1 MKNDDVKFIRVYNC
15 CFRLIGRIFNEK
27 INVFRGNTL
36 YTIREPEPY
45 KEVSFVNIRLSKS
58 MFSTIT
64 SYDNYTL
71 SVIKQKQWD
80 DAYNKKTK
88 VVKFISPDGKYI
100 FAEVFV
106 YKKFC
111 PNSIYPYVCKI
122 KAFLSPNENSKIR
135 TAVYDKFDTIPC
147 CYFEQWV

>member
-100 FAEVFV
+100 FAEMFI
-106 YKKFC
+106 YKSSTIEYAYAC
-111 PNSIYPYVCKI
+111 YI
-122 KAFLSPNENSKIR
+122 KTFLSPNENSKIR
-135 TAVYDKFDTIPC
+135 TAIYNKFDTIPC
-147 CYFEQWV
+147 CYINRWV